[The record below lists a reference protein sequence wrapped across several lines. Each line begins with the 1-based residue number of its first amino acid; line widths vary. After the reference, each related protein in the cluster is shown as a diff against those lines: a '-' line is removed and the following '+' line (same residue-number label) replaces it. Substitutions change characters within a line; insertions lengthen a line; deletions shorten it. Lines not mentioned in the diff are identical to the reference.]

1 MTLRRNKYVKRRIE
15 MKILVFGVGAIGSL
29 MIHYLCKAGNDVTVV
44 ARSTYDD
51 LKNNGL
57 VIEHVLQKKTTV
69 DHPNIV
75 READCTV
82 KYDIVFSVMQ
92 GQQQFS
98 MLDTLST
105 VNTRLIVMVGNN
117 PECDRCER
125 YIEEHSAAKRH
136 VLFGFQNSA
145 GHREK
150 GRTFAGVLPT
160 TELVLGGAH
169 SAADPKAAARVKR
182 AFAVKGYKV
191 TEVDDMY
198 AYYMYHIAEI
208 MPYILMSYKAEY
220 NLKRL
225 TRSDIKQIIKATYEC
240 FNYLKSAGVKVMPP
254 KEDSFYSGGIKGAG
268 MYLLYRIMSRTVL
281 GDLMVADHAR
291 NGIAENRYLDGEF
304 EKYRSAHKTAYMPTW
319 DRLRKYLP
327 KQ

>member
-1 MTLRRNKYVKRRIE
+1 

-29 MIHYLCKAGNDVTVV
+29 LVHFLCKVGNDVTVV
-44 ARSTYDD
+44 ARSTYDE
-51 LKNNGL
+51 LKSNGL
-57 VIEHVLQKKTTV
+57 VIEHVLQKKTTTDRPV
-69 DHPNIV
+69 V
-75 READCTV
+75 VKEADMSQH
-82 KYDIVFSVMQ
+82 YDIVFSVMQ

-98 MLDTLST
+98 MLDTLSS

-117 PECDRCER
+117 PECDRCES
-125 YIEEHSAAKRH
+125 YIKEHSTTKRV

-160 TELVLGGAH
+160 TELVLSGAH
-169 SAADPKAAARVKR
+169 SSAAPEAAARVKR
-182 AFAVKGYKV
+182 AFAAKGYKV

-220 NLKRL
+220 DLKRL
-225 TRSDIKQIIKATYEC
+225 KRGDIKQIIKATGEC
-240 FNYLKSAGVKVMPP
+240 FNYLKGAGIKVMPP
-254 KEDSFYSGGIKGAG
+254 KEDSFYSGGIKGTG
-268 MYLLYRIMSRTVL
+268 MYLLYLIMSRTIL

-291 NGIAENRYLDGEF
+291 NGIAENRYLDSEF
-304 EKYRSAHKTAYMPTW
+304 EKFRLSHKGMPMPTW
-319 DRLRKYLP
+319 DRLRQYLP
-327 KQ
+327 MIEQ

>member
-1 MTLRRNKYVKRRIE
+1 

-29 MIHYLCKAGNDVTVV
+29 LIHFLCKAGNDVTVV

-57 VIEHVLQKKTTV
+57 VIEHVLQKKTTTDRPAV
-69 DHPNIV
+69 V
-75 READCTV
+75 KEADMSQH
-82 KYDIVFSVMQ
+82 YDIVFSVMQ

-98 MLDTLST
+98 MLDTLSA

-117 PECDRCER
+117 PECDRCES
-125 YIEEHSAAKRH
+125 YIKEHSSTKRH

-145 GHREK
+145 GHRENGK
-150 GRTFAGVLPT
+150 TFAGVLPT

-169 SAADPKAAARVKR
+169 SAADSKAAARVKR

-220 NLKRL
+220 DLKRM
-225 TRSDIKQIIKATYEC
+225 TRSDIKRIIKATGEC
-240 FNYLKSAGVKVMPP
+240 FNYLKTTGIKVMPP
-254 KEDSFYSGGIKGAG
+254 KEDGFYSGGIKGIG

-291 NGIAENRYLDGEF
+291 NGIVENRYLDSEF
-304 EKYRSAHKTAYMPTW
+304 EKFCSAHKGTPMPTW
-319 DRLRKYLP
+319 DGMRKYLP
-327 KQ
+327 KQE

>member
-1 MTLRRNKYVKRRIE
+1 
-15 MKILVFGVGAIGSL
+15 MKILVFGAGAIGSL
-29 MIHYLCKAGNDVTVV
+29 LIHFLCKAGNDVTVA
-44 ARSTYDD
+44 ARSTYDE
-51 LKNNGL
+51 LKSNGL
-57 VIEHVLQKKTTV
+57 VIEHVLQKKTTTDRPAV
-69 DHPNIV
+69 VQKAEPSQH
-75 READCTV
+75 
-82 KYDIVFSVMQ
+82 YDIVFSVMQ
-92 GQQQFS
+92 GQQQLS
-98 MLDTLST
+98 MLDTLSA

-125 YIEEHSAAKRH
+125 YIKEHSSTERT

-145 GHREK
+145 GHREN
-150 GRTFAGVLPT
+150 GRTYAGVLPT

-169 SAADPKAAARVKR
+169 SPADPKAAAVIKK
-182 AFAVKGYKV
+182 ALAVKGYKV

-220 NLKRL
+220 DLKRL
-225 TRSDIKQIIKATYEC
+225 TRNDINRIIRATGEC
-240 FNYLKSAGVKVMPP
+240 FDYLKSTGIKVMPP
-254 KEDSFYSGGIKGAG
+254 KEDSFYSGGIKGIG

-291 NGIAENRYLDGEF
+291 NGISENRYLDREF
-304 EKYRSAHKTAYMPTW
+304 EKFRSAHGYASMSTW

-327 KQ
+327 NE